1 MTIYQEVHVT
11 MKGYSMI
18 HILRPVSS
26 IAIDSS
32 GGLLVFVGRICEA
45 NVIVN
50 LTINIILFSND
61 SCRFVIEIQEERCR

>member
-11 MKGYSMI
+11 MKEYLMI

-32 GGLLVFVGRICEA
+32 GGLLVFVRRICEA

-50 LTINIILFSND
+50 LTINIILFSTD
-61 SCRFVIEIQEERCR
+61 SCRFVIEIQGERCR